1 MGTLVLCLQI
11 SSVNL
16 KLFWKNFKYRL
27 KNLIGSD
34 IYRGSGKTKLFWAVS
49 RVECEDLAFKNW
61 VHYFA
66 TKEGKTSRWQLLST
80 AWGQTHC
87 RRKKREVER
96 NQALGGMH
104 EWWAEPCLKL
114 TLFLTSLILSQCI
127 NPFIVWVGILENW
140 SIMINY
146 TLFRR
151 IPHLLWSSTDP
162 QILNSHSLGLGWN
175 LMANK
180 AWAVRYLGLLSHG
193 FQGQRVRCKGWG
205 LKGPLGYWGFR
216 RWSSVPTQ

>member
-1 MGTLVLCLQI
+1 MGTPVLCLKI

-16 KLFWKNFKYRL
+16 KPFWKNFKYDF

-34 IYRGSGKTKLFWAVS
+34 IYRGSGKIKLFWAAS
-49 RVECEDLAFKNW
+49 CVECEDLVFKNW

-66 TKEGKTSRWQLLST
+66 TKDGKMSCWQLLST

-87 RRKKREVER
+87 RRKKGEVER
-96 NQALGGMH
+96 NQALEGMH
-104 EWWAEPCLKL
+104 ECWAEPCLKL

-127 NPFIVWVGILENW
+127 NPFIVWVGTLENW

-146 TLFRR
+146 AEGFPIFSDLHLIPQFWTHTL
-151 IPHLLWSSTDP
+151 
-162 QILNSHSLGLGWN
+162 LGLGCN

-180 AWAVRYLGLLSHG
+180 VWAIRSLGLLSHR

-205 LKGPLGYWGFR
+205 LQGPPG
-216 RWSSVPTQ
+216 